1 MKKTKIIISALLVL
15 IAVLLPARSFATDE
29 LGIPARIWT
38 YPVIYAMDQE
48 VTWYFDMTDSGFSE
62 GEDLYLWVWSPTE
75 PDAGNFDNSS
85 EFAKLEYVGDMVWK
99 KTLVPTQYFG
109 VGVEEIENSAGFWM
123 RLKRKGNE
131 VQSGVFSM
139 TWSVGEVR
147 SFLESG
153 EPVKIFPEKFYLDE
167 PLSLLVNAEKI
178 WVGGEQGGLV
188 GEEIHLHSGL
198 NNFQEG
204 AIVEYQ
210 AWIPEV
216 SEKTRLTPMGNNLYK
231 IDFIPREYYGV
242 GEDFVMENI
251 EFLFPAK
258 DWAKV
263 GTDEGGKNFTI
274 LAPGVPIPPDPV
286 FYFFPQRFSQLD
298 VLTLVRLNNEKNSQL
313 SYTITGGGKTTTGE
327 FTGSLSNLRAYINL
341 FEIFANDASVD
352 KINLLITNQNGGE
365 IVKTDIP
372 LVPLSDLQ

>member
-1 MKKTKIIISALLVL
+1 MKKTKIILSALWVFMT
-15 IAVLLPARSFATDE
+15 ILLPAKSYATDE
-29 LGIPARIWT
+29 LGIPARTWT
-38 YPVIYAMDQE
+38 YPVIYALDQE
-48 VTWYFDMTDSGFSE
+48 VTWYFDMTDAGFSE

-85 EFAKLEYVGDMVWK
+85 EFAKLEYAGDMVWK

-109 VGVEEIENSAGFWM
+109 VGVEDIEKSAGFWM

-139 TWSVGEVR
+139 TWSVGEIS

-153 EPVKIFPEKFYLDE
+153 ESVKIFPEKFYLDE
-167 PLSLLVNAEKI
+167 PLSLLVNAEKL
-178 WVGGEQGGLV
+178 WVNGEQSGLA

-204 AIVEYQ
+204 AMVEYQ

-216 SEKTRLTPMGNNLYK
+216 SEKTRLTPIGNNLYK
-231 IDFIPREYYGV
+231 IDFTPREYYGV

-251 EFLFPAK
+251 EFLFPSK

-263 GTDEGGKNFTI
+263 GNDEGGKNFVI
-274 LAPGVPIPPDPV
+274 LAPDVPIPPDPV

-298 VLTLVRLNNEKNSQL
+298 VLTLVRLNNERNSRL
-313 SYTITGGGKTTTGE
+313 NYTITGGGKTITGE
-327 FTGSLSNLRAYINL
+327 FTGALANLRAYINL
-341 FEIFANDASVD
+341 FEVFANDASVD
-352 KINLLITNQNGGE
+352 KINLVVTNQQGSE

>member
-1 MKKTKIIISALLVL
+1 MDKKEMIIPVLWVLMALVL
-15 IAVLLPARSFATDE
+15 PAESFATDD
-29 LGIPARIWT
+29 LGGPARVWT

-62 GEDLYLWVWSPTE
+62 GEDLYMWVWSPTE

-99 KTLVPTQYFG
+99 KTLIPTQYFG
-109 VGVEEIENSAGFWM
+109 ANVQDIENSAGFWM

-131 VQSGVFSM
+131 VQSDVFSM

-153 EPVKIFPEKFYLDE
+153 DPVKIFPEKFYLNE

-178 WVGGEQGGLV
+178 WVGGDQGGLA

-198 NNFQEG
+198 NNFQ
-204 AIVEYQ
+204 ADAMVEYQ

-216 SEKTRLTPMGNNLYK
+216 SEKTKLTPIGNNLYK

-242 GEDFVMENI
+242 EEDFIMENI

-298 VLTLVRLNNEKNSQL
+298 LLTLVRLNNEKNSKL
-313 SYTITGGGKTTTGE
+313 SYTITGGGKTITGE
-327 FTGSLSNLRAYINL
+327 FTGTLANLRAYINL
-341 FEIFANDASVD
+341 FEVFSGDASLD
-352 KINLLITNQNGGE
+352 KIHLVVTNQNGSE

>member
-1 MKKTKIIISALLVL
+1 MDKKEMIIPVLWVLMALVL
-15 IAVLLPARSFATDE
+15 PAESFATDD
-29 LGIPARIWT
+29 LGGPARVWT

-62 GEDLYLWVWSPTE
+62 GEDLYMWVWSPTE

-99 KTLVPTQYFG
+99 KTLIPTQYFG
-109 VGVEEIENSAGFWM
+109 ASVQDIENSAGFWM

-131 VQSGVFSM
+131 VQSDVFSM

-153 EPVKIFPEKFYLDE
+153 DPVKIFPEKFYLNE

-178 WVGGEQGGLV
+178 WVGGDQGGLA

-198 NNFQEG
+198 NNFQ
-204 AIVEYQ
+204 ADAMVEYQ

-216 SEKTRLTPMGNNLYK
+216 SEKTKLTPIGNNLYK

-242 GEDFVMENI
+242 EEDFIMENI

-258 DWAKV
+258 D
-263 GTDEGGKNFTI
+263 
-274 LAPGVPIPPDPV
+274 
-286 FYFFPQRFSQLD
+286 
-298 VLTLVRLNNEKNSQL
+298 L
-313 SYTITGGGKTTTGE
+313 S
-327 FTGSLSNLRAYINL
+327 
-341 FEIFANDASVD
+341 
-352 KINLLITNQNGGE
+352 LIH
-365 IVKTDIP
+365 I
-372 LVPLSDLQ
+372 

>member
-1 MKKTKIIISALLVL
+1 MDKKEMIIPVLWVLMALVL
-15 IAVLLPARSFATDE
+15 PAESFATDD
-29 LGIPARIWT
+29 LGGPARVWT

-62 GEDLYLWVWSPTE
+62 GEDLYMWVWSPTE

-99 KTLVPTQYFG
+99 KTLIPTQYFG
-109 VGVEEIENSAGFWM
+109 ASVQDIENSAGFWM

-131 VQSGVFSM
+131 VQSDVFSM

-153 EPVKIFPEKFYLDE
+153 DPVKIFPEKFYLNE

-178 WVGGEQGGLV
+178 WVGGDQGGLA

-198 NNFQEG
+198 NNFQ
-204 AIVEYQ
+204 ADAMVEYQ

-216 SEKTRLTPMGNNLYK
+216 SEKTKLTPIGNNLYK

-242 GEDFVMENI
+242 EEDFIMENI

-263 GTDEGGKNFTI
+263 GTDEGGKNFI
-274 LAPGVPIPPDPV
+274 LLAPGVPIPPDPV

-298 VLTLVRLNNEKNSQL
+298 LLTLVRLNNEKNSKL
-313 SYTITGGGKTTTGE
+313 SYTITGGGKTITGE
-327 FTGSLSNLRAYINL
+327 FTGTLANLRAYINL
-341 FEIFANDASVD
+341 FEVFSGDASLD
-352 KINLLITNQNGGE
+352 KIHLVVTNQNGSE

>member
-1 MKKTKIIISALLVL
+1 MDKKKLIMPALWVCMAL
-15 IAVLLPARSFATDE
+15 LLPAKSFATDD
-29 LGIPARIWT
+29 LGGPARMWT
-38 YPVIYAMDQE
+38 YPVVYAMDQE

-62 GEDLYLWVWSPTE
+62 GEDLYMWVWSPTE

-99 KTLVPTQYFG
+99 KTLIPTQYFG
-109 VGVEEIENSAGFWM
+109 ASVQDIENSAGFWM

-131 VQSGVFSM
+131 VQSDVFSM

-153 EPVKIFPEKFYLDE
+153 DPVKIFPEKFYLNE

-178 WVGGEQGGLV
+178 WVGGDQGGLA

-198 NNFQEG
+198 NNFQ
-204 AIVEYQ
+204 ADAMVEYQ

-216 SEKTRLTPMGNNLYK
+216 SEKTKLTPIGNNLYK

-242 GEDFVMENI
+242 EEDFIMENI

-263 GTDEGGKNFTI
+263 GTDEGGKNFI
-274 LAPGVPIPPDPV
+274 LLAPGVPIPPDPV

-298 VLTLVRLNNEKNSQL
+298 LLTMVRLNNEKNSKL
-313 SYTITGGGKTTTGE
+313 SYTITGGGKTLSGE
-327 FTGSLSNLRAYINL
+327 FTGALANLRAYINL
-341 FEIFANDASVD
+341 FEVFSGEASLD
-352 KINLLITNQNGGE
+352 KIHLVVTNQNGSE

>member
-1 MKKTKIIISALLVL
+1 MDKKEMIIPVLWVLMALVL
-15 IAVLLPARSFATDE
+15 PAESFAIDDLGGPARV
-29 LGIPARIWT
+29 WT

-62 GEDLYLWVWSPTE
+62 GEDLYMWVWSPTE

-99 KTLVPTQYFG
+99 KTLIPTQYFG
-109 VGVEEIENSAGFWM
+109 ANVQDIENSAGFWM

-131 VQSGVFSM
+131 VQSDVFSM

-153 EPVKIFPEKFYLDE
+153 DPVKIFPEKFYLNE

-178 WVGGEQGGLV
+178 WVGGDQGGLA

-198 NNFQEG
+198 NNFQ
-204 AIVEYQ
+204 ADAMVEYQ

-216 SEKTRLTPMGNNLYK
+216 SEKTKLTPIGNNLYK

-242 GEDFVMENI
+242 EEDFIMENI

-263 GTDEGGKNFTI
+263 GTDEGGKNFI
-274 LAPGVPIPPDPV
+274 LLAPGVPIPPDPV

-298 VLTLVRLNNEKNSQL
+298 LLTLVRLNNEKNSKL
-313 SYTITGGGKTTTGE
+313 SYTITGGGKTITGE
-327 FTGSLSNLRAYINL
+327 FTGTLANLRAYINL
-341 FEIFANDASVD
+341 FEVFSGDASLD
-352 KINLLITNQNGGE
+352 KIHLVVTNQNGSE

>member
-1 MKKTKIIISALLVL
+1 MKKTTIIISVLLVL
-15 IAVLLPARSFATDE
+15 IAVFLPAKSFATVE
-29 LGIPARIWT
+29 LGIPARTWT
-38 YPVIYAMDQE
+38 YPVIYTMDEE

-62 GEDLYLWVWSPTE
+62 GEDLYMWVWSPTE

-153 EPVKIFPEKFYLDE
+153 DAVKIFPEKFYLDE
-167 PLSLLVNAEKI
+167 PLSILVNAEKI
-178 WVGGEQGGLV
+178 WVGDEQGGLV

-216 SEKTRLTPMGNNLYK
+216 SKKTQLTPIGNNLYK

-242 GEDFVMENI
+242 DEDFVMENI

-263 GTDEGGKNFTI
+263 GTDKGGKNFII
-274 LAPGVPIPPDPV
+274 LAPGIPIPPNPV

-298 VLTLVRLNNEKNSQL
+298 VFTLVRLNNEKNSRL
-313 SYTITGGGKTTTGE
+313 SYTITGGGKTIKGE
-327 FTGSLSNLRAYINL
+327 FTGSVSDLRAYINL
-341 FEIFANDASVD
+341 FEVFEKDPSVD
-352 KINLLITNQNGGE
+352 KINLLITNQNGSE